1 MISAYLHRV
10 MSDDGSVCEKMVFFC
25 PICGYLHEYE
35 GTGTCTMPC
44 GFSGELKHKGPFIR
58 RYKRL
63 DIIGRQMAKARE
75 TGEIIPCAYRCSDE
89 VEAKQAVDDFWNCEG
104 CLSDPRIREI
114 VQYLMDPMHYP
125 YLATP
130 RRE

>member
-1 MISAYLHRV
+1 MISAYLRRTI
-10 MSDDGSVCEKMVFFC
+10 SDNGSVCEKMVFFC

-35 GTGTCTMPC
+35 GTGTCIMPC

-75 TGEIIPCAYRCSDE
+75 MGDLVPCAYRFSDE
-89 VEAKQAVDDFWNCEG
+89 TEAKQAVDDFWNGEG

-114 VQYLMDPMHYP
+114 VQYLMDPVQYP

-130 RRE
+130 